1 MSIYAILGR
10 IYSPVKKYIPEGITR
25 VLQIT
30 VLTATQGLARPKGY
44 KDMVMS
50 SWSALMKSTEV
61 RGRPVYL
68 TIEPTNICDLRCPV
82 CETGAGILNREK
94 GSMSLDN
101 YKIIIDKLGEHTN
114 SLLFYYMGEPF
125 LNKSAY
131 DMISYTAQR
140 GIFVSTCTNGHFVDA
155 KAIIASGIG
164 EVNFQ
169 IGGLTQE
176 THEKYRVCGDL
187 RKTLD
192 NLAATVEEKRKHPQS
207 KTKIIA
213 GFIVMKHN
221 EHEVGDFLKLA
232 QEIGVDDAS
241 VISPCVRTMKQGR
254 ELLPRDDKYWLY
266 DRKAFDR
273 GILRPNLVPHNH
285 CEWLYYS
292 TTVLWNG
299 DVVPCCRDA
308 QGDYIMGNILEQ
320 DFYEIWNGEK
330 FREFRRKV
338 NSDQANLELC
348 RLCSGYG
355 VPILQR

>member
-1 MSIYAILGR
+1 MSIYSTLSK
-10 IYSPVKKYIPEGITR
+10 IYSPLKKYIPEKMER
-25 VLQIT
+25 VLKIT
-30 VLTATQGLARPKGY
+30 LLTAMQGLSRRRGY
-44 KDMVMS
+44 KDLILS
-50 SWSALMKSTEV
+50 SYSALLKSDRV
-61 RGRPVYL
+61 LGRPVYL
-68 TIEPTNICDLRCPV
+68 TIEPTNICDLQCPV
-82 CETGAGILNREK
+82 CETGAGILKRAK
-94 GSMSLDN
+94 GSMSFDN

-114 SLLFYYMGEPF
+114 SLLFYFMGEPF

-131 DMISYTAQR
+131 DMISYAAKK

-155 KAIIASGIG
+155 KAIIESGIG
-164 EVNFQ
+164 EVSFQ
-169 IGGLTQE
+169 IGGMTQK
-176 THEKYRVCGDL
+176 THETYRVRGDL

-221 EHEVGDFLKLA
+221 EHEVADFLKFA
-232 QEIGVDDAS
+232 REIGVDGANVD
-241 VISPCVRTMKQGR
+241 SPCVRTIEQGKQF
-254 ELLPRDDKYWLY
+254 LPQNDKYWLY
-266 DRKAFDR
+266 DRKAFDK
-273 GILRPNLVPHNH
+273 GILRPSPVLHNH

-292 TTVLWNG
+292 TTIQWNG

-308 QGDYIMGNILEQ
+308 QGDYIMGNIFGQ

-338 NSDQANLELC
+338 NTDQANLELC

-355 VPILQR
+355 IPLLQ